1 MPDTRDR
8 ILDAALHV
16 MRTRGF
22 ARTTTKEIAR
32 AAGYSEATLYKHFR
46 DKTDLFLAV
55 LKERLPTVSRLLS
68 PEAGPHS
75 AEASPDVAPSEDLA
89 ARLTAFARAAI
100 DFYLVSFPI
109 SASVFSEPDLLA
121 AHHAAVTRQGAGPHM
136 PVQALARYLRSEQER
151 GRVRPGADCDAAA
164 SLLLGSCF
172 QYAFLRCFAQLPPDP
187 AAAGAHATTIV
198 ATLLA
203 GLEPVGVEPP
213 NSASDGAG
221 GTDGNDGAGGRG
233 ASRTNT

>member
-8 ILDAALHV
+8 ILDAAAHV

-32 AAGYSEATLYKHFR
+32 AAGYSEATLYKHFQ

-55 LKERLPTVSRLLS
+55 LKERLPSLGSTLS
-68 PEAGPHS
+68 ALS
-75 AEASPDVAPSEDLA
+75 AAIDADTQASADTNGHTDANTAASESLA
-89 ARLTAFARAAI
+89 SRLTATARGAI
-100 DFYLVSFPI
+100 AFYEASFPI
-109 SASVFSEPDLLA
+109 SASVFSEPELLT
-121 AHHAAVTRQGAGPHM
+121 AHHAAVTRQGAGPQY
-136 PVQALARYLRSEQER
+136 PVEALARYLRLEQGR
-151 GRVRPGADCDAAA
+151 GRIRPGADCDAAA

-187 AAAGAHATTIV
+187 DAAAEHATAIA

-203 GLEPVGVEPP
+203 GLE
-213 NSASDGAG
+213 
-221 GTDGNDGAGGRG
+221 RC
-233 ASRTNT
+233 

>member
-8 ILDAALHV
+8 ILDAAAHV

-32 AAGYSEATLYKHFR
+32 AAGYSEATLYKNFQ

-55 LKERLPTVSRLLS
+55 LRERLPSLGSTLSALSAGIDAGASAPAGVSA
-68 PEAGPHS
+68 PAGPP
-75 AEASPDVAPSEDLA
+75 AGPAASESLA
-89 ARLTAFARAAI
+89 GRLTATARGAI
-100 DFYLVSFPI
+100 AFYEASFPI
-109 SASVFSEPDLLA
+109 SASVFSEPELLA
-121 AHHAAVTRQGAGPHM
+121 AHHAAVTRQGAGPQY
-136 PVQALARYLRSEQER
+136 PLEALARYLRLEQEL
-151 GRVRPGADCDAAA
+151 GRIRAGADCAAAA

-187 AAAGAHATTIV
+187 DAAGAHATAIV

-203 GLEPVGVEPP
+203 GLEP
-213 NSASDGAG
+213 A
-221 GTDGNDGAGGRG
+221 
-233 ASRTNT
+233 

>member
-1 MPDTRDR
+1 MTGTRDR
-8 ILDAALHV
+8 ILDAATHV

-32 AAGYSEATLYKHFR
+32 AAGYSEATLYKHFQ

-55 LKERLPTVSRLLS
+55 LKERLPTVSWMLAPAAS
-68 PEAGPHS
+68 PTPAAPGQ
-75 AEASPDVAPSEDLA
+75 ASPDDLA
-89 ARLTAFARAAI
+89 ARLTAFARGAV
-100 DFYLVSFPI
+100 DFYLASFPI

-121 AHHAAVTRQGAGPHM
+121 AHHAAVTSQGAGPHR
-136 PVQALARYLRSEQER
+136 PVEALARYLRTQQEH
-151 GRVRPGADCDAAA
+151 GRVRDGADCDAAA

-187 AAAGAHATTIV
+187 EADAAHAGAIV

-203 GLEPVGVEPP
+203 GLAPP
-213 NSASDGAG
+213 HSAAN
-221 GTDGNDGAGGRG
+221 GTDGTDGPGGVG

>member
-8 ILDAALHV
+8 ILDAATHV

-32 AAGYSEATLYKHFR
+32 AAGYSEATLYNHFQ

-55 LKERLPTVSRLLS
+55 LKERLPTVSWMLS
-68 PEAGPHS
+68 PAAS
-75 AEASPDVAPSEDLA
+75 QQASPDDLA
-89 ARLTAFARAAI
+89 ARLAAFARGAVE
-100 DFYLVSFPI
+100 FYQASFPI

-136 PVQALARYLRSEQER
+136 PVQALARYLRAQQEH
-151 GRVRPGADCDAAA
+151 GSVRPGADCDAAA

-187 AAAGAHATTIV
+187 EADAAHAGAIV
-198 ATLLA
+198 TTLLA
-203 GLEPVGVEPP
+203 GLAPP
-213 NSASDGAG
+213 HSASDASEGA
-221 GTDGNDGAGGRG
+221 DGNEGAGGRG

>member
-8 ILDAALHV
+8 ILDAASHV

-32 AAGYSEATLYKHFR
+32 AAGYSEATLYKHFQ

-55 LKERLPTVSRLLS
+55 LKERLPRPPVLLD
-68 PEAGPHS
+68 GQGTLQ
-75 AEASPDVAPSEDLA
+75 DRLA
-89 ARLTAFARAAI
+89 ATARGAI
-100 DFYLVSFPI
+100 AFYEASFPI

-121 AHHAAVTRQGAGPHM
+121 AHHAAVTRQGAGPQY
-136 PVQALARYLRSEQER
+136 PLEALARYLRLEQEH
-151 GRVRPGADCDAAA
+151 GRIPAGADCTAAA

-172 QYAFLRCFAQLPPDP
+172 QYAFLRCFAQLAPDP
-187 AAAGAHATTIV
+187 AAAAAHATAIA

-203 GLEPVGVEPP
+203 GLAP
-213 NSASDGAG
+213 AAGA
-221 GTDGNDGAGGRG
+221 
-233 ASRTNT
+233 

>member
-8 ILDAALHV
+8 ILDAAAHV

-32 AAGYSEATLYKHFR
+32 AAGYSEATLYKHFQ

-55 LKERLPTVSRLLS
+55 LKERLPSLGSTLSALSAGIDADSDHASDASASADPATSDLL
-68 PEAGPHS
+68 AT
-75 AEASPDVAPSEDLA
+75 
-89 ARLTAFARAAI
+89 RLTATAHGAI
-100 DFYLVSFPI
+100 AFYEASFPI
-109 SASVFSEPDLLA
+109 SASVFSEPELLT
-121 AHHAAVTRQGAGPHM
+121 AHHAAVTRQGAGPQY
-136 PVQALARYLRSEQER
+136 PLEALARYLRLEQGR
-151 GRVRPGADCDAAA
+151 GRVHPGADCDAAA

-187 AAAGAHATTIV
+187 DAAAGHATAIT

-203 GLEPVGVEPP
+203 GLAPVT
-213 NSASDGAG
+213 SS
-221 GTDGNDGAGGRG
+221 RG
-233 ASRTNT
+233 QA